1 MCAAQESQLKKVG
14 IIAGSGHP
22 PALLAETLEKNGIQ
36 PCIIA
41 LDGITSLDLYQSRA
55 HLLTSIGMAGT
66 MISWLK
72 SNGVR
77 DVVMTGALRRPEW
90 SKLKADPRGMKILA
104 KILLKRSMGDDALL
118 RTLRR
123 ELESDGF
130 TLHGIQDFV
139 PGLLAPAG
147 RLGCIAP
154 REEDWETIRLGYNAA
169 KELGRQDK
177 GQCVVVQQDTVL
189 GLEGNDGTKA
199 LMQKASLIKSQG
211 RGPILVK
218 VCKPQ
223 QDRALD
229 MPTIGIH
236 TVETAHEGG
245 FSGIVV
251 EAGQTLVVDLE
262 DVIRL
267 CDRHGIFLYGLLH
280 DDPLMISA

>member
-1 MCAAQESQLKKVG
+1 
-14 IIAGSGHP
+14 
-22 PALLAETLEKNGIQ
+22 
-36 PCIIA
+36 
-41 LDGITSLDLYQSRA
+41 
-55 HLLTSIGMAGT
+55 

-72 SNGVR
+72 ENDVH
-77 DVVMTGALRRPEW
+77 DVVMTGALKRPEW
-90 SKLKADPRGMKILA
+90 SKLKVDPRGMKILA
-104 KILLKRSMGDDALL
+104 KILLKKSMGDDALL

-139 PGLLAPAG
+139 PGLLAPG
-147 RLGCIAP
+147 GCLGKIAP
-154 REEDWETIRLGYNAA
+154 QSEDWETIRLGYNAA

-177 GQCVVVQQDTVL
+177 GQSVIVQQDTVL
-189 GLEGNDGTKA
+189 GLEGNEGTKS

-229 MPTIGIH
+229 MPTIGTH

-245 FSGIVV
+245 FAGIVV
-251 EAGQTLVVDLE
+251 EADQTLIVDLE
-262 DVIRL
+262 NVIRL
-267 CDRHGIFLYGLLH
+267 CDLNGIFIYGLRG

>member
-1 MCAAQESQLKKVG
+1 MCAAQESRLKKVG
-14 IIAGSGHP
+14 IIAGAGRP
-22 PALLAETLEKNGIQ
+22 PALLAETLESKGIQ

-41 LDGITSLDLYQSRA
+41 LDGITSPDLYQSRA
-55 HLLTSIGMAGT
+55 HLLTSIGMAGA

-72 SNGVR
+72 NNDIH
-77 DVVMTGALRRPEW
+77 DVVMTGALKRPEW
-90 SKLKADPRGMKILA
+90 SKLKVDPRGMRILV
-104 KILLKRSMGDDALL
+104 KILLKKSMGDDALL

-123 ELESDGF
+123 ELERDRF

-147 RLGCIAP
+147 LLGSVAP
-154 REEDWETIRLGYNAA
+154 REEDWETIRLGFHAA
-169 KELGRQDK
+169 KDLGRRDK

-189 GLEGNDGTKA
+189 GLEDNEGTKA
-199 LMQKASLIKSQG
+199 LMQKAALIKSQG

-229 MPTIGIH
+229 MPTVGPH
-236 TVETAHEGG
+236 TAETAIEGG
-245 FSGIVV
+245 YAGIVV
-251 EAGQTLVVDLE
+251 EAGQTLIVDLE
-262 DVIRL
+262 DVIRI
-267 CDRHGIFLYGLLH
+267 CDRNGIFLYGLRH